1 MSRFHFAA
9 WMLPL
14 VLTMGCASTQA
25 DSGKPGHVVVGQGS
39 SDDRSAINSNNQ
51 QIFNAEHAMSPD
63 PSVSSGT
70 PNTNLP

>member
-1 MSRFHFAA
+1 MSRLSFAA

-14 VLTMGCASTQA
+14 VLTLGCATAPQ
-25 DSGKPGHVVVGQGS
+25 GQVKPAHVVVGPVS
-39 SDDRSAINSNNQ
+39 ASDRSAIESNNQ

-63 PSVSSGT
+63 SAVSTGT